1 MQDQPREDRTDPR
14 IPPPLGIVR
23 QPTQHDPRLDSKI
36 LSAVGRIAPGT
47 ELRAA
52 IDDII
57 RSSEGAL
64 IVIGEP
70 NELAFLLSGGIKL
83 DVPFT
88 PQLLYELTKMDGAVL
103 VNSAVTKLSH
113 ANVQLMPDPTIPSAE
128 TGTRHRT
135 AERVARQTDALVIS
149 ISQQRETV
157 TVFVGQSRYQ
167 LETIADVLA
176 KTNQALSTLETYR
189 ARLEQVVTRLTALE
203 FQNAV
208 MLDDVLVTLQRAELT
223 TRMAEE
229 IERACVELG
238 EEGRLI
244 RMQLEELVADVP
256 DEKAALVYD
265 YHAEGRPRTH
275 GRGAR
280 RAGGASVQP
289 ATRVRAPGGARVSG
303 VDQLH
308 GLLGHPARVPRAVAH
323 PAPSGRRRQTRGREP
338 RRARR
343 GCQRLSAGAGSGGRC
358 RRRSGPGDPGRAQ
371 ATPRAQSGRSVL
383 AVVALSRDFLEKVA
397 VSSSFSYTGAVQPA
411 VFSSP
416 ASLRKRQYTRGGSG
430 CTESATRWCIR
441 TTVRERSSR
450 RRRAK
455 CWVRSAST

>member
-1 MQDQPREDRTDPR
+1 MQGEQRGNRSDAR
-14 IPPPLGIVR
+14 IPPPLGVVR
-23 QPTQHDPRLDSKI
+23 QPMQYDQRLDSKI

-70 NELAFLLSGGIKL
+70 NELAFLFSGGIKL
-83 DVPFT
+83 DVPFRS
-88 PQLLYELTKMDGAVL
+88 QLLYELAKMDGAII
-103 VNSAVTKLSH
+103 VNSQVTKISY

-135 AERVARQTDALVIS
+135 AERVAKQTEALVIS

-157 TVFVGQSRYQ
+157 TVFVGHSRYQ
-167 LETIADVLA
+167 LELIADVLA

-189 ARLEQVVTRLTALE
+189 ARLEQVLTRLTALE

-265 YHAEGRPRTH
+265 YHAEGGPERTAE
-275 GRGAR
+275 GLDALAALPYNQLLEFELLAVLGF
-280 RAGGASVQP
+280 P
-289 ATRVRAPGGARVSG
+289 ATVNPLDYSVSPRGYRVLSHIPRLPDGVVKRVVANLEGLEGIVRASQRELEAVEG
-303 VDQLH
+303 V
-308 GLLGHPARVPRAVAH
+308 GTV
-323 PAPSGRRRQTRGREP
+323 
-338 RRARR
+338 RAREIR
-343 GCQRLSAGAGSGGRC
+343 EGLRRLQEHNLVDRYL
-358 RRRSGPGDPGRAQ
+358 Q
-371 ATPRAQSGRSVL
+371 L
-383 AVVALSRDFLEKVA
+383 
-397 VSSSFSYTGAVQPA
+397 
-411 VFSSP
+411 
-416 ASLRKRQYTRGGSG
+416 
-430 CTESATRWCIR
+430 
-441 TTVRERSSR
+441 
-450 RRRAK
+450 
-455 CWVRSAST
+455 